1 MRYQAHM
8 DDAITSPRRGHA
20 AAPGGDPP
28 LLSLRGIV
36 KRYAGVQALR
46 GVDFDLAAGE
56 VHALVGENGAGKSTL
71 IKIVSGAE
79 QADAGSI
86 TLDGKRTRFNST
98 AAALQAGI
106 GTVFQEPHVF
116 ADLTVAENVFVGR
129 EIRTRDGRVDWERQ
143 RRRCLELLEQLHLDP
158 GIADRT
164 MEHLPV
170 ATWQL
175 VSIAKALAADARVLI
190 FDEPSAI
197 LTARE
202 TETLFG
208 VIRRLRERGVG
219 IIYISHRLD
228 ELWLVTDRVTVL
240 RDGQLVTT
248 AATADL
254 SPAKVAQ
261 LMVGREL
268 TEQDRN
274 AGERGA
280 EPALRTRGLGLAGKF
295 SGVDLEVR
303 EGEVVAL
310 YGLIGCGADDVALAL
325 YGIEPATEG
334 EVLVAGKASRIRD
347 TADADSQGIALLPAD
362 RKRQGMFGLHSVAF
376 NMAAGNLGRLRRAF
390 AFVDRPAER
399 RAASGM
405 VRRLN
410 VRTPSIHQRV
420 SLLSG
425 GNQQKVM
432 LARQLLAK
440 PKVLVLEEPTQGVDV
455 GAKEEIHRIIWD
467 LAASGVGVLAVSSD
481 LPEVLRVADRIVVM
495 REGRVVAE
503 FPKGV
508 PDVDVLAA
516 AAGRLRQQPDGQ
528 AGGPTASGPTHA
540 GHTAYGRTGEG
551 RGGAARGAASGTD
564 AGTEAGTEARDGD

>member
-1 MRYQAHM
+1 MEHA
-8 DDAITSPRRGHA
+8 TSSPGGGRS
-20 AAPGGDPP
+20 AAPAGDHP
-28 LLSLRGIV
+28 LLAMRGIV

-46 GVDFDLAAGE
+46 GVDFEVVAGE

-71 IKIVSGAE
+71 IKIVSGVE
-79 QADAGSI
+79 QADAGEVL
-86 TLDGKRTRFNST
+86 LDGRRVRFNST

-129 EIRTRDGRVDWERQ
+129 EIRTPDGRVDWEEQ
-143 RRRCLELLEQLHLDP
+143 QRRCLQLLEQLHIDP
-158 GIADRT
+158 RIAERT
-164 MEHLPV
+164 MELLPV

-175 VSIAKALAADARVLI
+175 VSIAKALAAEARILI

-202 TETLFG
+202 TETLFE

-219 IIYISHRLD
+219 VIYISHRLD

-240 RDGQLVTT
+240 RDGQHVAT

-254 SPAKVAQ
+254 TPGKVAE

-268 TEQDRN
+268 TEHAREE
-274 AGERGA
+274 GERSA
-280 EPALRTRGLGLAGKF
+280 EPALQTRGLGLPGKF

-303 EGEVVAL
+303 RGEVVAL

-325 YGIEPATEG
+325 YGIEPAKEG
-334 EVLVAGKASRIRD
+334 EVRVAGKPVRVGSTAAAD
-347 TADADSQGIALLPAD
+347 TNGIALLPAD

-376 NMAAGNLGRLRRAF
+376 NIAAGNLRRLRRAV
-390 AFVDRPAER
+390 AFVDRGAER
-399 RAASGM
+399 KAATNL
-405 VRRLN
+405 VQRLN
-410 VRTPSIHQRV
+410 VRTPSIDQRV

-432 LARQLLAK
+432 LARQLLTN

-455 GAKEEIHRIIWD
+455 GAKEEIHRIIWE
-467 LAASGVGVLAVSSD
+467 LAAGGVGVLAVSSD
-481 LPEVLRVADRIVVM
+481 LPEVLRVADRILVM
-495 REGRVVAE
+495 RDGRIVAE
-503 FPKGV
+503 FARGV
-508 PDVDVLAA
+508 SDVDVLAA
-516 AAGRLRQQPDGQ
+516 AAGRLQQQ
-528 AGGPTASGPTHA
+528 AGK
-540 GHTAYGRTGEG
+540 
-551 RGGAARGAASGTD
+551 
-564 AGTEAGTEARDGD
+564 EAGDGH